1 MKNKDPIEPI
11 DHLIGDP
18 GFPSR
23 DSLSSFCI
31 AVGLFHDAKGGSDVR
46 APRKWDPSRYD
57 IWPMLEL
64 VVYNTYTDL
73 GGRQEMRDL
82 LYRYLK
88 GGAEMIAGKVG
99 GRKGTSALREIARF
113 IPP

>member
-1 MKNKDPIEPI
+1 
-11 DHLIGDP
+11 
-18 GFPSR
+18 
-23 DSLSSFCI
+23 
-31 AVGLFHDAKGGSDVR
+31 
-46 APRKWDPSRYD
+46 
-57 IWPMLEL
+57 MLEL